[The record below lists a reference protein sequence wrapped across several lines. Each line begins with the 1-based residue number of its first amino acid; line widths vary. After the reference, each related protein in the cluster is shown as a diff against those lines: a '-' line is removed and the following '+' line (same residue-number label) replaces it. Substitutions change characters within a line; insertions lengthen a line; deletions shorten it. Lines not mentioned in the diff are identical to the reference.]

1 MNGFNELNLRI
12 EENGVPVGYL
22 LHRTAA
28 EAQRALWFEH
38 EQRQD
43 CRSESFHEGAQ
54 ELDDHRLSA
63 TQQQKNGWNVT
74 QNRDVS
80 GFGRFRPITSNG
92 FDKLSERLVFW
103 NKQSNNLLLVLESG
117 QNLMLKTWFFT
128 YYNKVMGEQTVQW
141 IKSYQNEKLHHANMD
156 FAGQQL

>member
-1 MNGFNELNLRI
+1 MQLSTKNKQWLTQRRKAIVGRRLLQHRATITRSTLILIVRKRRWTVNLQRIDGFLGAMYGFNELNLRI

-38 EQRQD
+38 EQRQN
-43 CRSESFHEGAQ
+43 CRSESFHECTQ

-80 GFGRFRPITSNG
+80 GFGRFRPIPSNG
-92 FDKLSERLVFW
+92 FDKS
-103 NKQSNNLLLVLESG
+103 SN
-117 QNLMLKTWFFT
+117 
-128 YYNKVMGEQTVQW
+128 
-141 IKSYQNEKLHHANMD
+141 D
-156 FAGQQL
+156 